1 MGNIH
6 RGKIKK
12 QLAESVQKNIIRP
25 NLASDLD
32 HSYQSYLDLNKSHA
46 VMLTKKGI
54 ISKDVAKEILRA
66 TQEMAAMGEQ
76 PAFPMD
82 PQLEGMYF
90 NLEKYLI
97 DHTSL
102 EIGGQLHTARSR
114 NDMIATLTRMDNR
127 KVYFLVCEKLNQL
140 RETMIAVAEKNKD
153 AVLAGYTHQQP
164 SEPIT
169 FAQYISGI
177 LAAFERDYARLS
189 QVFTALNICPMGG
202 GCMAS
207 TTWDIDTK
215 LVSDLLGFEKPI
227 DNSIDAVG
235 SRDYVL
241 AILGVLTVMGNTMS
255 RMCTDLYNWSAPEFG
270 YVEVDDSVAICSS
283 IMPQKKNPYTLEYVR
298 GRVGNILGY
307 FVGGYSAIKNT
318 PYSNVCDAIGEGP
331 RYLMVGLKDMVGC
344 IELLID
350 TLGLIS
356 VNKDRMRENALGNFC
371 TAAELANS
379 LVRSDRI
386 SFRAAHAVV
395 AQVVDYMLVHKLKA
409 NEINVSIVNDSFEK
423 LFGRKTNMSEEQVKA
438 ALDPVAIA
446 MAKIIIGGSAEK
458 EVQRQLESRKQQ
470 LEADKKEVSERL
482 AKVNAGK
489 ELLENEVNALI
500 QS

>member
-1 MGNIH
+1 
-6 RGKIKK
+6 
-12 QLAESVQKNIIRP
+12 
-25 NLASDLD
+25 
-32 HSYQSYLDLNKSHA
+32 
-46 VMLTKKGI
+46 
-54 ISKDVAKEILRA
+54 
-66 TQEMAAMGEQ
+66 
-76 PAFPMD
+76 
-82 PQLEGMYF
+82 
-90 NLEKYLI
+90 
-97 DHTSL
+97 
-102 EIGGQLHTARSR
+102 
-114 NDMIATLTRMDNR
+114 
-127 KVYFLVCEKLNQL
+127 
-140 RETMIAVAEKNKD
+140 
-153 AVLAGYTHQQP
+153 
-164 SEPIT
+164 
-169 FAQYISGI
+169 
-177 LAAFERDYARLS
+177 
-189 QVFTALNICPMGG
+189 
-202 GCMAS
+202 MAS

-318 PYSNVCDAIGEGP
+318 PYSNVCDATGEGP

-379 LVRSDRI
+379 LVRSDKI

-395 AQVVDYMLVHKLKA
+395 AQVVDYMVVQKLKA
-409 NEINVSIVNDSFEK
+409 
-423 LFGRKTNMSEEQVKA
+423 
-438 ALDPVAIA
+438 
-446 MAKIIIGGSAEK
+446 K
-458 EVQRQLESRKQQ
+458 EN
-470 LEADKKEVSERL
+470 
-482 AKVNAGK
+482 KVTH
-489 ELLENEVNALI
+489 
-500 QS
+500 S